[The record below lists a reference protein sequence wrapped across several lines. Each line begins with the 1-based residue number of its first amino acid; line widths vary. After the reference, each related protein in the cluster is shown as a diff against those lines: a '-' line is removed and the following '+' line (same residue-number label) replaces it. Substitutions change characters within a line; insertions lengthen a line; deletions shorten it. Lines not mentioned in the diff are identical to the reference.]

1 MNTAIYPGS
10 FDPVTNGHLDII
22 ERSTRIFDKVHV
34 RIVQNVHKKNVFS
47 VEERIE
53 MVKES
58 TKQYQDKI
66 TVAHYEGLLVD
77 LCESMQTYTII
88 RGLRALTD
96 FDYEFQMAITNR
108 LLNHKVDS
116 VLFVTSNQYSYVSS
130 SMVNEI
136 AFCHGNVEKM
146 VPSGVNEK
154 LILKYQDLRR

>member
-10 FDPVTNGHLDII
+10 FDPITNGHLDII

-34 RIVQNVHKKNVFS
+34 MIVQNVHKKNVFS

-58 TKQYQDKI
+58 TKEFRDRI
-66 TVAHYEGLLVD
+66 TVGHYEGLLVD
-77 LCESMQTYTII
+77 LCESLQTYTII

-108 LLNHKVDS
+108 LLNRKVDS

-136 AFCHGNVEKM
+136 ASCHGDVAEI
-146 VPSGVNEK
+146 VPPCVDRK
-154 LILKYQDLRR
+154 LLLKYQNIRR